1 MTNSQNDEI
10 HSQAPSRRPGRPP
23 VRCDE
28 ATLQLI
34 LDAAMNAFR
43 DDGFAGTGM
52 SAVAQR
58 AGVSTKTLYRLV
70 PTKTDLFHRVVAGR
84 IARFVLETDHPDETS
99 EDVQAGLER
108 LLTAYGTLTFAP
120 DALAVYRLVVSETC
134 RFPELGRTF
143 HEIAIRRTTE
153 VMAAWLERQCRLGRL
168 RLDDPVQA
176 AGMLRGMMMME
187 PQRAALLG
195 QAPPPDAAQIAE
207 RARACAAL
215 FLHGCGRQG

>member
-1 MTNSQNDEI
+1 MTNSQIDEI
-10 HSQAPSRRPGRPP
+10 ACQPRRPGRPP
-23 VRCDE
+23 IRSDE

-34 LDAAMNAFR
+34 LDAAMDAFVA
-43 DDGFAGTGM
+43 DGFAGTGM

-70 PTKTDLFHRVVAGR
+70 PTKAELFHKVVAGR
-84 IARFVLETDHPDETS
+84 TARFVLEIDHLDNAAV

-108 LLTAYGTLTFAP
+108 LLTAYGNLTFAP
-120 DALAVYRLVVSETC
+120 DVMGVYRLVVSETC

-143 HEIAIRRTTE
+143 HDLAIRKTTE
-153 VMAAWLERQCRLGRL
+153 VMANWLARQRDLGRL
-168 RLDDPVQA
+168 RLAEPYLA
-176 AGMLRGMMMME
+176 AGMLRGMMVME

-207 RARACAAL
+207 RAKACAAV
-215 FLHGCGRQG
+215 FLKGCGV